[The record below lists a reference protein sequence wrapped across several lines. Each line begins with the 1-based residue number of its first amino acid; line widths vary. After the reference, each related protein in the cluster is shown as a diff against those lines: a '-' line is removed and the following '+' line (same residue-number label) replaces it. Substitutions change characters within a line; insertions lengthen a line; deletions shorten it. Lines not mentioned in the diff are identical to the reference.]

1 MSRRRSRIDHRAQHP
16 IASRVGCASTCRV
29 VSRCS
34 GPSLIH
40 RLRVPSGVRAGQDRL
55 PTRRTTILFCEV
67 REAIRRMV
75 VPIVRRRNREE
86 RSAPGPSP
94 PPRASMRPII
104 AWIVSA
110 TGSLNM
116 IPAPVAIS
124 SGSRENGPGGGRR
137 AAEHDAFRQP
147 FAHDPHGP
155 VLHVLFAQVAGR
167 EDQNCLPG
175 REGERSALVAVAGG
189 RGYFGPDIDGAIQG
203 ARQLVGVR
211 DDLAHAR
218 RRGFED
224 DGYPGRGRRRDDW
237 RRGRGG
243 RSATFARHKERHGRE
258 RPDGSQDAR
267 WTVCSGGRQLRTE
280 AVVRSVSISI
290 HSSST
295 PSAPRQTR

>member
-1 MSRRRSRIDHRAQHP
+1 
-16 IASRVGCASTCRV
+16 
-29 VSRCS
+29 
-34 GPSLIH
+34 
-40 RLRVPSGVRAGQDRL
+40 
-55 PTRRTTILFCEV
+55 
-67 REAIRRMV
+67 
-75 VPIVRRRNREE
+75 
-86 RSAPGPSP
+86 
-94 PPRASMRPII
+94 MRPIN

-110 TGSLNM
+110 TGSLNV

-155 VLHVLFAQVAGR
+155 VPHVLFAQVAGR

-175 REGERSALVAVAGG
+175 REGERSALVAVASG

-224 DGYPGRGRRRDDW
+224 DGY
-237 RRGRGG
+237 
-243 RSATFARHKERHGRE
+243 
-258 RPDGSQDAR
+258 
-267 WTVCSGGRQLRTE
+267 
-280 AVVRSVSISI
+280 
-290 HSSST
+290 
-295 PSAPRQTR
+295 